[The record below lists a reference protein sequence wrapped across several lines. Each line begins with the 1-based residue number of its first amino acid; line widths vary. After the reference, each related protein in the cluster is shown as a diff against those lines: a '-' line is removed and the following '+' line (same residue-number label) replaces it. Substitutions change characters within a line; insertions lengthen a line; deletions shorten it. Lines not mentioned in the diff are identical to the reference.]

1 MDSDLKS
8 RIEKLKQRR
17 FPYKNIEGK
26 WGYTD
31 VFGIVV
37 EPAHLDKVENNP
49 YDIKGALELDD
60 IPPLSHRELINK
72 YSDFILPQ
80 EGKMTGEEI
89 EILCEITEKIW
100 PRENEEKETVTTFD
114 NYSFIREDWGK
125 RDIRSSHIIRYGI
138 KGFDPLFITECIYDN
153 VYPFKEGL
161 GRVYQS
167 YLVENY
173 PQYWMINLGIDYLW
187 VDTNID
193 GLNNKCPTYKY
204 EDIMEEGWYGFINN
218 KGKEVIPCEYYEAR
232 DFSDGVAAVAG
243 KGGWGYIDK
252 NNNVVIPFF
261 FEDADDFIDGFARV
275 LHAGNFYIIDK
286 EGFCYESYE
295 EIQYGLGSKFY
306 LEDTELL

>member
-1 MDSDLKS
+1 MNKELSD
-8 RIEKLKQRR
+8 RIKKLKKRR
-17 FPYKNIEGK
+17 FPYKDSEGK

-31 VFGIVV
+31 VFGKVV
-37 EPAHLDKVENNP
+37 EPAHLDYIENNP
-49 YDIKGALELDD
+49 YDVKGALELDD

-72 YSDFILPQ
+72 YTDFILPQ
-80 EGKMTGEEI
+80 KGKMTVEEI
-89 EILCEITEKIW
+89 ENLYEVTEKTW
-100 PRENEEKETVTTFD
+100 PRENDEKESIKIFD
-114 NYSFIREDWGK
+114 NYTFIREDLGK
-125 RDIRSSHIIRYGI
+125 RNLRTSHIIRYGI
-138 KGFDPLFITECIYDN
+138 KGFDPSFITECIYDN

-161 GRVYQS
+161 ARVYQS

-173 PQYWMINLGIDYLW
+173 PQRWMINLGIDYLW
-187 VDTNID
+187 DNYNID
-193 GLNNKCPTYKY
+193 GLNHKRPTYKY
-204 EDIMEEGWYGFINN
+204 EDIMEEGWYGFINKN
-218 KGKEVIPCEYYEAR
+218 GKEVIPCQYEEAR
-232 DFSDGVAAVAG
+232 DFSDGLGAVSG